1 MCSKSSE
8 KRSTSSIL
16 FLALRA
22 SNLQNPKSVHF
33 SWRVMPPVSSYA
45 SKHGKEGN
53 AKTWIVA
60 QTLGSNTAAMLWTGL
75 EIRSSIH
82 NSSRQMQTNITCHH
96 QYHDIYIYSVHL
108 HFLALEG
115 MCFDLRSWW
124 WFDKPISVLSKK
136 RTLACSRCCTE
147 GLQESVCVHCKYTCH
162 GIGDSCIWAFGTGS
176 FIIMIPQKEFVLLES
191 RLPCYHRVWY
201 HIINFAGRGKH
212 CKNWSCCA
220 YTNSVRSTLQ
230 FLQWED
236 GMKHVEHLSWAQS
249 SICTCKKTWTIQL
262 LRLCSFNVQPYY
274 VSDIVEVNEARNS

>member
-1 MCSKSSE
+1 
-8 KRSTSSIL
+8 
-16 FLALRA
+16 
-22 SNLQNPKSVHF
+22 
-33 SWRVMPPVSSYA
+33 MPPVSSYA

-60 QTLGSNTAAMLWTGL
+60 QTLGSNTAATLWTGK
-75 EIRSSIH
+75 EIRSSTH
-82 NSSRQMQTNITCHH
+82 NSSRQMQTNITCHR
-96 QYHDIYIYSVHL
+96 QYHDIYSIYSAHL

-136 RTLACSRCCTE
+136 RTLACSRCSVQKGFRKVYVCTVNTDVMV
-147 GLQESVCVHCKYTCH
+147 LVIAAFESW
-162 GIGDSCIWAFGTGS
+162 IAFGTGS

-191 RLPCYHRVWY
+191 RLPCYHRLWY
-201 HIINFAGRGKH
+201 HTINFAGRGKH

-220 YTNSVRSTLQ
+220 HTNSVRSTLQ

-236 GMKHVEHLSWAQS
+236 GMKHFSWGQS
-249 SICTCKKTWTIQL
+249 SICTCKKTWL

-274 VSDIVEVNEARNS
+274 VSDIVEVNQARKHLPPTLEQHIKRVSNCWNQHWFPSLTFQPQ